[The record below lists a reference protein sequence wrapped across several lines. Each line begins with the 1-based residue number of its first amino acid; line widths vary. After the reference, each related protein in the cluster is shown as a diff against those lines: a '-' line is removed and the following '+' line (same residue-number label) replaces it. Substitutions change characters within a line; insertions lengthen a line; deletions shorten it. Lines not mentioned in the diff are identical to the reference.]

1 MAEVKRGFYPLALFK
16 QGKLI
21 IFGVLLA
28 IICFAVGFFSG
39 GRQEKAP
46 VLSSITVENQLQQ
59 ISQLATVRYSY
70 TNMGQFENSNEFYGI
85 KLPFTTKSFI
95 VAYDGTIIAGVDL
108 TQAKVSVTD
117 QKVTISLPAPQI
129 LSHEVDPNSLEVFDE
144 TRSIF
149 NPITIQDRHRRTH
162 HPSAPGGAGPGDRR
176 GRSRVTLSELE
187 KMTRPAPS
195 EKERRKGRVF
205 LIFQPFLRLC
215 VP

>member
-1 MAEVKRGFYPLALFK
+1 MSQVKRGISPLSLFK

-108 TQAKVSVTD
+108 TQAKV
-117 QKVTISLPAPQI
+117 TISLPAPQI

-144 TRSIF
+144 TTSIF
-149 NPITIQDRHRRTH
+149 NPITIEDYTGFQADQQGVMEEKAIQSGLLTQ
-162 HPSAPGGAGPGDRR
+162 AKDQAETAIGGLITPLLQEGQA
-176 GRSRVTLSELE
+176 LE
-187 KMTRPAPS
+187 IAVADP
-195 EKERRKGRVF
+195 E
-205 LIFQPFLRLC
+205 
-215 VP
+215 

>member
-1 MAEVKRGFYPLALFK
+1 MAEVKRGFYPLARFSSKENLLF
-16 QGKLI
+16 
-21 IFGVLLA
+21 LA
-28 IICFAVGFFSG
+28 CCWPLSASPWAFFSG

-108 TQAKVSVTD
+108 TQAKVTITD

-144 TRSIF
+144 TTSIF
-149 NPITIQDRHRRTH
+149 NPITIEDYTGFQADQQGVMEEKAIQSGLLTQAKARPRP
-162 HPSAPGGAGPGDRR
+162 PSADSSLLCSRR
-176 GRSRVTLSELE
+176 GQALE
-187 KMTRPAPS
+187 IAVADP
-195 EKERRKGRVF
+195 E
-205 LIFQPFLRLC
+205 
-215 VP
+215 

>member
-1 MAEVKRGFYPLALFK
+1 M
-16 QGKLI
+16 
-21 IFGVLLA
+21 
-28 IICFAVGFFSG
+28 
-39 GRQEKAP
+39 
-46 VLSSITVENQLQQ
+46 ENQLQQ

-144 TRSIF
+144 TTSIF
-149 NPITIQDRHRRTH
+149 NPITIEDYTGFQADQQGVMEEKAIQSGLLTQ
-162 HPSAPGGAGPGDRR
+162 AKNQAETAIGGLITPLLQEGQA
-176 GRSRVTLSELE
+176 LE
-187 KMTRPAPS
+187 IAVADP
-195 EKERRKGRVF
+195 E
-205 LIFQPFLRLC
+205 
-215 VP
+215 